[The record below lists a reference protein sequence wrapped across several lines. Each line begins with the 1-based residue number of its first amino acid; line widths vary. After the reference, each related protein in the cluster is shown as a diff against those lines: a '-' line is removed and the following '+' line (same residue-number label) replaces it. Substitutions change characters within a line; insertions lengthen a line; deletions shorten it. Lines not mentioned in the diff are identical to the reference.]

1 MPVLISG
8 VLKDAT
14 GTPVQNCTIQL
25 KACRT
30 STTVVVNTVASENP
44 DDAGRYS
51 MDVEQGQYTVT
62 LLVEGYPPS
71 HAGVITVYDDSKP
84 GTLNDFLGAM
94 TEDDVRPEALRR
106 FEAMVEEVAR
116 QASEASR
123 NATVAGQA
131 SEQAQTS
138 AGQAAESATA
148 AVNAVGAAEASATQA
163 ASSAASAESSAGT
176 ATTKAGE
183 ASASAASADTARTAA
198 AASAAA
204 AKTSEANADAS
215 RTAAGDSAAAA
226 AASATA
232 AQTSA
237 ARAGASETAAK
248 TSETQAASSAGDAGA
263 SATAAAASEKAAKT
277 SETSART
284 SETNAAT
291 SASTAAASATAAS
304 SSASEASSH
313 AAASDTSASL
323 AAQSST
329 AAGAAA
335 TRAEDAAKRA
345 EDIADVI
352 SLEDASLTKKGI
364 VKLSSATDSDSEALA
379 ATPKAVK
386 DVMSETQTKA
396 PLDSP
401 AFTGTPTTPTP
412 PDDAKGL
419 QTANAEFVRKLIAA
433 LVGSVP
439 ESLDT
444 LQELADALGNDP
456 NFATTI
462 VNKLAGKQPL
472 DDTLTALSGKS
483 VDGLIEYVGLRE
495 TINRAGD
502 ALQKSQNGAD
512 IPDKKQFARTI
523 GAVTSTSVTFGES
536 GWFKIATVFMPQATS
551 TAVIKLYGGSGY
563 NVGSFEQAA
572 ISELV
577 LRAGNGSPVGITATL
592 WRRSPAAANEIAWI
606 NTSGDSYDIYINI
619 GRYAYGLI
627 AQYDYTSNAG
637 VILHTSPEFSETKP
651 ANATNGQTYTLFNSL
666 MKPTASDV
674 GALPITGGRLN
685 GSLGIGTDNALGGNS
700 IVFGDNDTGFKW
712 HSDGVLGIYANN
724 AQVGYIDN
732 SGLHMLAD
740 IRTTGTVRAGNV
752 KNIALTSSNNSTLNA
767 QFHLWGDGNRPTV
780 IELDDDQG
788 WHLYS
793 QRNPDG
799 SIRFMVNGEIFS
811 TGSIHAGANT
821 ISTDGNIYG
830 SLWGG
835 WLNDWINNTII
846 NRYVQDVRLGGIE
859 YAQAWNGPGFHDTP
873 GYVITGVTNGN
884 SDELIDGVHRRPL
897 QKLIGGVWYNVA
909 SI

>member
-8 VLKDAT
+8 VLKDGT

-62 LLVEGYPPS
+62 LLVDGYPPS
-71 HAGVITVYDDSKP
+71 HAGVITVYDDSKL

-123 NATVAGQA
+123 NATAAGQA

-138 AGQAAESATA
+138 AGQASESATA
-148 AVNAVGAAEASATQA
+148 AVNAAGAAEASATQA

-176 ATTKAGE
+176 ATTKAGK

-232 AQTSA
+232 AQISA
-237 ARAGASETAAK
+237 ERAGASETAAK

-263 SATAAAASEKAAKT
+263 SATSEKAAAASAAAAK
-277 SETSART
+277 T

-304 SSASEASSH
+304 SSASEASTH

-386 DVMSETQTKA
+386 TVMGEVQAKA

-401 AFTGTPTTPTP
+401 ALTGTPTAPTP
-412 PDDAKGL
+412 ETTAAGVEIATAAFVAAKVA
-419 QTANAEFVRKLIAA
+419 Q
-433 LVGSVP
+433 LVGSAP
-439 ESLDT
+439 ET
-444 LQELADALGNDP
+444 LKELADALGNDP
-456 NFATTI
+456 NFATT
-462 VNKLAGKQPL
+462 VLNKLAGKQPL

-495 TINRAGD
+495 TINHAAD
-502 ALQKSQNGAD
+502 ALLKSQNGGD
-512 IPDKKQFARTI
+512 IPEKPLFVQ
-523 GAVTSTSVTFGES
+523 
-536 GWFKIATVFMPQATS
+536 
-551 TAVIKLYGGSGY
+551 
-563 NVGSFEQAA
+563 
-572 ISELV
+572 
-577 LRAGNGSPVGITATL
+577 
-592 WRRSPAAANEIAWI
+592 
-606 NTSGDSYDIYINI
+606 NI
-619 GRYAYGLI
+619 
-627 AQYDYTSNAG
+627 
-637 VILHTSPEFSETKP
+637 
-651 ANATNGQTYTLFNSL
+651 
-666 MKPTASDV
+666 
-674 GALPITGGRLN
+674 GALPASGTAVAANRLASRGALPALTGTTRGSDSGLIMGEVYNNGYPTQYGNILRLTGTGDGEILIVWSGTNGAPAPAYIRSHRDTADAEWSEWAMLYTTLNPPPDSHPVGAAIAWPSDATPAGYALMQGQSFDKSAYPLLAIAYPSGVIPDMRGWTIKGKPISGRAVLSQEMDGN
-685 GSLGIGTDNALGGNS
+685 KSHSHSARAQDTDLGTKSTSSFDYGTKSTNTTGNHTNQ
-700 IVFGDNDTGFKW
+700 FG
-712 HSDGVLGIYANN
+712 
-724 AQVGYIDN
+724 GYIN
-732 SGLHMLAD
+732 SYWGDSNHTSFQPGGGAWTQAAGDHAHTVYIGGHEHTMYIGPHGHVVIVDAD
-740 IRTTGTVRAGNV
+740 GNAETTV
-752 KNIALTSSNNSTLNA
+752 KNIAFNY
-767 QFHLWGDGNRPTV
+767 
-780 IELDDDQG
+780 I
-788 WHLYS
+788 
-793 QRNPDG
+793 
-799 SIRFMVNGEIFS
+799 
-811 TGSIHAGANT
+811 
-821 ISTDGNIYG
+821 
-830 SLWGG
+830 
-835 WLNDWINNTII
+835 
-846 NRYVQDVRLGGIE
+846 VRL
-859 YAQAWNGPGFHDTP
+859 A
-873 GYVITGVTNGN
+873 
-884 SDELIDGVHRRPL
+884 
-897 QKLIGGVWYNVA
+897 
-909 SI
+909 

>member
-8 VLKDAT
+8 VLKDGT

-51 MDVEQGQYTVT
+51 MDVEQGQYTVM

-123 NATVAGQA
+123 NATAAGQA

-148 AVNAVGAAEASATQA
+148 AVNAAGAAEASATQA

-232 AQTSA
+232 AQVSA
-237 ARAGASETAAK
+237 ERAGASETAAK

-263 SATAAAASEKAAKT
+263 SATAAAASEKAAAA
-277 SETSART
+277 SAAEAKT

-291 SASTAAASATAAS
+291 SANTAAASATAAS
-304 SSASEASSH
+304 SSASAASTH

-364 VKLSSATDSDSEALA
+364 VKLSSAADSDSEVLA

-386 DVMSETQTKA
+386 TVMGEVQTKA

-456 NFATTI
+456 NFATT
-462 VNKLAGKQPL
+462 VLNKLAGKQPL

-495 TINRAGD
+495 TINRAAG
-502 ALQKSQNGAD
+502 ALQKDQNGAD

-551 TAVIKLYGGSGY
+551 TAVIKLYGGSGF

-627 AQYDYTSNAG
+627 AQYDCTSNAG

-666 MKPTASDV
+666 MKPTAGDV
-674 GALPITGGRLN
+674 EALSVSGGRLN
-685 GSLGIGTDNALGGNS
+685 GPLGIGTDNALGGNS
-700 IVFGDNDTGFKW
+700 IVFGDNDTGLKQNG
-712 HSDGVLGIYANN
+712 DGILDIFANNQHTVRVAPGEMIVLGAI
-724 AQVGYIDN
+724 
-732 SGLHMLAD
+732 
-740 IRTTGTVRAGNV
+740 RAGNG
-752 KNIALTSSNNSTLNA
+752 KKLSLTSTNNSALNA
-767 QFHLWGDGNRPTV
+767 GFNLWGDGGNRPTV
-780 IELDDDQG
+780 IELGDDQG

-793 QRNPDG
+793 QRNTDG
-799 SIRFMVNGEIFS
+799 SIQFVVNGQVIPD
-811 TGSIHAGANT
+811 NY
-821 ISTDGNIYG
+821 GNFDARYLSSG
-830 SLWGG
+830 NVYTKGES
-835 WLNDWINNTII
+835 D
-846 NRYVQDVRLGGIE
+846 NRYVQNIQRGAPVWPGKVDE
-859 YAQAWNGPGFHDTP
+859 YGPAEAPAGCFLTQARHDPTTA
-873 GYVITGVTNGN
+873 YGVTFAY
-884 SDELIDGVHRRPL
+884 RPL
-897 QKLIGGVWYNVA
+897 QMWVGNGWRTING
-909 SI
+909 